1 MLDVVLPIDG
11 QFEHMLPDRIV
22 RIIDTSKEAEVELIS
37 ELSTRTTRLSGHVL
51 GVLVRKLLLRAATLF
66 DDFLLDAVIDVVIGL
81 VLMMMMIHV
90 IRLGLRV
97 IVLRIMK
104 AMVLPFSL

>member
-22 RIIDTSKEAEVELIS
+22 RIIHTSKEAEVELIS

-81 VLMMMMIHV
+81 VLMMIHV
-90 IRLGLRV
+90 IWLGLRV

>member
-22 RIIDTSKEAEVELIS
+22 RIIDTSKEAEIKLIS
-37 ELSTRTTRLSGHVL
+37 ELSTRTTRLRGHVL
-51 GVLVRKLLLRAATLF
+51 GVLVRKLLLRAATLL

-81 VLMMMMIHV
+81 VLMMMIHV
-90 IRLGLRV
+90 IWLGLRV

-104 AMVLPFSL
+104 AIILPFSL